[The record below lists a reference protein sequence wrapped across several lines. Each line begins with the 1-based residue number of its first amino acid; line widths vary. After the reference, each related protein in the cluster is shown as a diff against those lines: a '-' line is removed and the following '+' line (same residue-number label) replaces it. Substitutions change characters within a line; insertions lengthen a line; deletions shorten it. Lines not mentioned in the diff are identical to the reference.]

1 MHNQEAETNLSDP
14 WILPR
19 REVLKRL
26 AQGAALGTLGGNW
39 LSAAAQETTG
49 EEAFWG
55 QVRKQF
61 PIRPG
66 LIMMNAAARDHRP
79 TSHRNRGNPRC
90 VHSHAVRSC
99 HQRRYLDF

>member
-66 LIMMNAAARDHRP
+66 LIMDERGCARSSPDFAPESRQSPVRP
-79 TSHRNRGNPRC
+79 FS
-90 VHSHAVRSC
+90 
-99 HQRRYLDF
+99 RRPILPSTPVS